1 MELLEIIDKDTNQKE
16 LKIKIDSETF
26 DNAVEQAAK
35 RRLPEIELKGF
46 RKGHVTRK
54 QVESFYGNGYF
65 YQDAFNI
72 CIPQAYTEAI
82 KESELDVVS
91 QPEYNVEI
99 AHPEQGCI
107 FTATV
112 YTRPIAEISD
122 YKGLE
127 VKIQHKEASESQIV
141 NRLEKE
147 RKDQVRQITIE
158 DDSPAE
164 KDNVVLIDFS
174 GSIDGVKFTGGS
186 AENYELTLGSG
197 AFIPGFEDQIIGHKT
212 GDEFDVNVT
221 FPENYHVDELKGKEA
236 VFACKLNTIR
246 RKEYPELDDEFVKD
260 VSEFNTLEEY
270 KADIKR
276 QLEEEIS
283 KQEEQDIRRLLM
295 EQLAEKV
302 TVEVPQVMYD
312 SEMNNMI
319 NYMTSTFGRQGIT
332 FDQYLQFTNQTMDE
346 FKEKEKVEA
355 EKHVKIRLALAA
367 ITKAENITVTDE
379 EIDKHYQELADNNKI
394 TLDQAKEYFTRK
406 DVIGG
411 LTNQKALDLVY
422 DTAIVIHGIP
432 AKEEK
437 KEEPT
442 EDAKE
447 E

>member
-1 MELLEIIDKDTNQKE
+1 MELLEIIDKDINQKT
-16 LKIKIDSETF
+16 LKVKIDPEAF
-26 DNAVEQAAK
+26 EKAVDEAAK
-35 RRLPEIELKGF
+35 KKLPEIEIKGF
-46 RKGHVTRK
+46 RKGHATRK
-54 QVESFYGNGYF
+54 QVESFYGAGYF
-65 YQDAFNI
+65 YQDAINN
-72 CIPQAYTEAI
+72 CVPAAYTEAL

-91 QPEYNVEI
+91 YPEYNIEV

-127 VKIQHKEASESQIV
+127 VKIQHKEASEKQIA

-174 GSIDGVKFTGGS
+174 GSIDGVKFAGGS

-197 AFIPGFEDQIIGHKT
+197 TFIPGFEDQIIGHKT
-212 GDEFDVNVT
+212 GDEFDIVVT
-221 FPENYHVDELKGKEA
+221 FPENYHVNELKGKEA
-236 VFACKLNTIR
+236 IFACKLNTIR
-246 RKEYPELDDEFVKD
+246 RKEYPELDDEFAKD
-260 VSEFNTLEEY
+260 ISEFDTLEEY

-302 TVEVPQVMYD
+302 IVEVPQVMYD
-312 SEMNNMI
+312 TEMDNMI
-319 NYMTSTFGRQGIT
+319 NYMTSTFSRQGIT
-332 FDQYLQFTNQTMDE
+332 FDQYLQFTNQTIDE

-379 EIDKHYQELADNNKI
+379 EIDKHYQELADSNKI

-406 DVIGG
+406 EVSIG

-422 DTAIVIHGIP
+422 DTSTIIHEIP
-432 AKEEK
+432 IKEEK
-437 KEEPT
+437 KET
-442 EDAKE
+442 TDAKE